1 MSYFA
6 SCTQIVIPSHIH
18 LSIFC
23 IFAQVKVHVQSCI
36 IVLCPACMQ
45 NTSNEAQNM
54 PHSYQYNV
62 QHKGSK
68 NKGVF
73 LFERKLWPTIKTG
86 PTPVAQNQCCW
97 HWRIGKI
104 HTTLILG
111 IHKLIGLVCCWGIYS
126 SPLPCLYVYVG
137 TELQC
142 IDFRTSDIDIWTGFQ
157 AARYID
163 ANLQQGHH
171 YHQLILLSQGTSSI
185 SEPLGKWAVIQR
197 QKLNVETQPS
207 ITQCTPMLNVATFL

>member
-1 MSYFA
+1 MPVATKEGTKPKSNVEA
-6 SCTQIVIPSHIH
+6 TQRLWRPRS
-18 LSIFC
+18 
-23 IFAQVKVHVQSCI
+23 
-36 IVLCPACMQ
+36 
-45 NTSNEAQNM
+45 E
-54 PHSYQYNV
+54 
-62 QHKGSK
+62 
-68 NKGVF
+68 NKGMS

-126 SPLPCLYVYVG
+126 SPLPWLYVYVG

-171 YHQLILLSQGTSSI
+171 HHQLILLGQGASSV
-185 SEPLGKWAVIQR
+185 SEPLSNWVVIKKQK
-197 QKLNVETQPS
+197 QKLKARSS
-207 ITQCTPMLNVATFL
+207 IAHLYWMWQCFFCLVK